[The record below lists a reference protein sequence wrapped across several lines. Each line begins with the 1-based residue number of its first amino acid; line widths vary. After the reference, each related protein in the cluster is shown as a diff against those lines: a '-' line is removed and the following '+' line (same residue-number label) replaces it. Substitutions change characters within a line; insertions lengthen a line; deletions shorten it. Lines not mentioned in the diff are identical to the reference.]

1 MWAFINRLLLFFPN
15 KLWNSLSAVIRESKD
30 IRTLKRS
37 LEAFMSKI
45 ALIS

>member
-1 MWAFINRLLLFFPN
+1 MWACINRLLLFFPN
-15 KLWNSLSAVIRESKD
+15 KLWNSLAVIRESKD

>member
-1 MWAFINRLLLFFPN
+1 MWACINRLLLFFPN

-30 IRTLKRS
+30 IRTLKIS